1 MQYILYIIY
10 YTHTES
16 LSFSLIYN
24 LDVLKFLF
32 SIKLKSESMLRNAAA
47 AAMLLL
53 SATAATAAVVPADAC
68 TDYNKVVNGV
78 CAQACLNKTVGI
90 CPIAI
95 VVKAGGL
102 ATGTCAAAGFTKPN
116 GTQSQKAGPCGTI
129 VFDDYVKPGEGKTR
143 TAEMMLADAPTGKKS
158 LATFDGAQG
167 TTFNWH
173 TVDDPVMGGQS
184 HSAFE
189 LDGKNNAGH
198 WTGEVKI
205 VPFLK
210 APGFCTLQTQ
220 GSNSFQDVS
229 GTKAFHLR
237 ARNQATAKGALTRF
251 ALQLETKGGKSGFK
265 TGTYTGNITI
275 PATGKWVDVS
285 ADWDSFD
292 LTWRGE
298 RISGPKL
305 TTQLDQI
312 TQVGLG
318 SSFSPAQA
326 GPFDP
331 EIQDMYAL

>member
-1 MQYILYIIY
+1 MFVRTTLVALALQ
-10 YTHTES
+10 S
-16 LSFSLIYN
+16 
-24 LDVLKFLF
+24 
-32 SIKLKSESMLRNAAA
+32 AAA
-47 AAMLLL
+47 AA
-53 SATAATAAVVPADAC
+53 DC
-68 TDYNKVVNGV
+68 TDYTKVVGGT

-95 VVKAGGL
+95 VAKAGGL
-102 ATGTCAAAGFTKPN
+102 AAGTCAAAGFTKPN

-129 VFDDYVKPGEGKTR
+129 VFDDYVK
-143 TAEMMLADAPTGKKS
+143 ASDAPPPSWFAELAVTGKKS

-167 TTFNWH
+167 TTFSWH
-173 TVDDPVMGGQS
+173 VVDDPVMGGQS
-184 HSAFE
+184 HSAFN
-189 LDGKNNAGH
+189 LDKQHNAGH
-198 WTGEVKI
+198 WAGEVKI

-210 APGFCTLQTQ
+210 APGFCNLQTQ
-220 GSNSFQDVS
+220 GSADGFQDVS
-229 GTKAFHLR
+229 GTQAFHLR
-237 ARNQATAKGALTRF
+237 ARNQATGKGALTRF

-265 TGTYTGNITI
+265 TGTYAGNITI

-318 SSFSPAQA
+318 SSFAPAQA
-326 GPFDP
+326 GPFDL
-331 EIQDMYAL
+331 EIQEMYGL